1 MYLLNDPNRRY
12 FINEV
17 GLKAQIARLE
27 DGRFC
32 LTRYSYPDKVMHNQV
47 VEQHITDTFE
57 EAVEILD
64 KHYGEDSFYGKDNPD
79 FHMHEVS
86 YDDFI
91 ATFAEEDKLYSL
103 NAGGT
108 ISLSNCRL
116 GYTYGIRVK
125 VGRKELLLDVYKQ
138 KKKAKVSLYGG
149 NRRRSVLLL
158 KPDAFISKGLI
169 ENWSEI
175 ASAQKVTMKY
185 EYFLA

>member
-1 MYLLNDPNRRY
+1 MSNDVERRY
-12 FINEV
+12 FAN
-17 GLKAQIARLE
+17 GLKLKAQIAHLE
-27 DGRFC
+27 SGRYC
-32 LTRYSYPDKVMHNQV
+32 LTRYSYPDKVLHNQV
-47 VEQHITDTFE
+47 VKQDITETFE
-57 EAVEILD
+57 EAVRILD
-64 KHYGEDSFYGKDNPD
+64 NLYGEYSFYGNDNPD

-91 ATFAEEDKLYSL
+91 KTFDEEDKLFSL
-103 NAGGT
+103 NAGGS

-125 VGRKELLLDVYKQ
+125 VGHEELLLDVYKQ

-158 KPDAFISKGLI
+158 KPDAFICKDLI

-175 ASAQKVTMKY
+175 ASAQKVTLKY
-185 EYFLA
+185 ECVLA